1 MAKIQSEFLNMQADF
16 TFKRVFGSEMNKH
29 ILIRFLNALFDGKLF
44 IKDVTF
50 HDKEKL
56 PSSPKGKRI
65 VYDVYCTAPSSKMD
79 SAFFPAIQ
87 KEGDNK
93 NDSRDH
99 HFILEMQNIYTPP
112 FEERIVFYACK
123 MISEQGKS
131 GWDYELDPV
140 FAIAITD
147 FNFSHLSPKLIRD
160 VMLIDRETKEPLTDK
175 VHILLC
181 SLKELPEKWEDCKT
195 ELEEMLFL
203 IKNMDKMDTMSLA
216 YIEGKYAEV
225 FEAARSTNLKDT
237 ETIAYS
243 QSLDKL
249 NETIAGF
256 RYAKEEGIKLG
267 KAEGKAEGRAEGRAA
282 AIAEKT
288 RLAREIGVSEDIIAK
303 LFGSEMNN

>member
-87 KEGDNK
+87 KKGDNK

-267 KAEGKAEGRAEGRAA
+267 KAEGRAEGKAEGRAETLQ
-282 AIAEKT
+282 EKAQQAKEMG
-288 RLAREIGVSEDIIAK
+288 LSDDIIK
-303 LFGSEMNN
+303 RLFGM

>member
-267 KAEGKAEGRAEGRAA
+267 KAEGRAEGKAEGRAEGRAETLQ
-282 AIAEKT
+282 EKAQQAKEMG
-288 RLAREIGVSEDIIAK
+288 LSDDIIK
-303 LFGSEMNN
+303 RLFGM

>member
-267 KAEGKAEGRAEGRAA
+267 KAEGKAETLQ
-282 AIAEKT
+282 EKAQQAKEMG
-288 RLAREIGVSEDIIAK
+288 LSDDIIK
-303 LFGSEMNN
+303 RLFGM